1 MDYFPP
7 GGGESMTKETQK
19 ALDTIKE
26 QLELLKNVSKET
38 SDPDK
43 LANLTNS
50 MANLISTAKT
60 LIFYWKYPIGFG
72 LFSASALRSLS

>member
-1 MDYFPP
+1 
-7 GGGESMTKETQK
+7 MTKETQK

-26 QLELLKNVSKET
+26 QLALLQKVSKET

-60 LIFYWKYPIGFG
+60 LIFY
-72 LFSASALRSLS
+72 

>member
-1 MDYFPP
+1 M
-7 GGGESMTKETQK
+7 SAETQK
-19 ALDTIKE
+19 ALDVIKG

-60 LIFYWKYPIGFG
+60 LIFY
-72 LFSASALRSLS
+72 

>member
-7 GGGESMTKETQK
+7 GGGESMSQETQK

-43 LANLTNS
+43 LANLTNAMS
-50 MANLISTAKT
+50 ELISTAKW
-60 LIFYWKYPIGFG
+60 LI
-72 LFSASALRSLS
+72 S

>member
-1 MDYFPP
+1 
-7 GGGESMTKETQK
+7 MTKETQK

-26 QLELLKNVSKET
+26 QLELLQKVSKET

-60 LIFYWKYPIGFG
+60 LIFY
-72 LFSASALRSLS
+72 